1 MRDYFCKMNTYYIF
15 TLCSH
20 NKRHSMVVFSAQARL
35 TSDLQPNRVISGLPD
50 QAEHIKISGR
60 FQAALFLQACSWGHQ
75 PNKPLTLRPDPSI
88 RCRYP
93 ETRGSDFGPVLNF
106 STVGHILNLSAI
118 SYKYMVLYHVT
129 PSNIENMLIWIHF
142 KLLNLWTHFEL
153 LDR

>member
-1 MRDYFCKMNTYYIF
+1 MGIF
-15 TLCSH
+15 HCQYCAIIAVL
-20 NKRHSMVVFSAQARL
+20 
-35 TSDLQPNRVISGLPD
+35 
-50 QAEHIKISGR
+50 KISIISFGTTKR
-60 FQAALFLQACSWGHQ
+60 G
-75 PNKPLTLRPDPSI
+75 LTLRPDPSI